1 MLSREYCERFKN
13 SFLIEHHWWLLLIF
27 EIYSKVFEVV
37 ESFECSGVF
46 LENLLHILNNSGNE
60 QSLNKQ
66 HWTKLFEKALM
77 ENVYD
82 RVYF

>member
-1 MLSREYCERFKN
+1 MAASDLCD
-13 SFLIEHHWWLLLIF
+13 LLESI
-27 EIYSKVFEVV
+27 EVV

-46 LENLLHILNNSGNE
+46 LENLLHILNNNGNE
-60 QSLNKQ
+60 Q
-66 HWTKLFEKALM
+66 WTKLFEKALT